1 MALTGGCGTT
11 FHATSYPDIVLMFC
25 MEVPVPSKIPGL
37 AVLGSLS
44 LVALGGCDKSS
55 NETAHSATKSSV
67 TKFEADPNAAPTT
80 PAPSPERRA
89 ALVAAAERFENL
101 TEAAFST
108 DPAETAKRTALA
120 TAAGAEVRSGMGPDH
135 GAGLDAAL
143 GKIGLASRTKNA
155 VDLSLASNEAYRAVL
170 SEAGGETT
178 IPLDIGL
185 LDYVGFRIIADARD
199 PKPRWDDVREAL
211 GYAHQRWNAVKP
223 QIANAKAQD
232 DFDKALIWVQEALAA
247 KDAKSLERAANH
259 ELDLVDVL
267 ETAVKPK

>member
-1 MALTGGCGTT
+1 MASKT
-11 FHATSYPDIVLMFC
+11 
-25 MEVPVPSKIPGL
+25 PVL
-37 AVLGSLS
+37 AVLGSLT
-44 LVALGGCDKSS
+44 LFALGGCDKPSS
-55 NETAHSATKSSV
+55 ETAHSAANTSA
-67 TKFEADPNAAPTT
+67 TKFEADAHASPTT
-80 PAPSPERRA
+80 PAPSPARRT

-108 DPAETAKRTALA
+108 DPAETAKRIALA
-120 TAAGAEVRSGMGPDH
+120 TAAGAAVASGMSPDH

-170 SEAGGETT
+170 SEAGGEPT
-178 IPLDIGL
+178 IPLDIGM
-185 LDYVGFRIIADARD
+185 LDYTGFRIVADARD

-223 QIANAKAQD
+223 LIADAKAKD
-232 DFDKALIWVQEALAA
+232 DFDKALVWVQEALAA
-247 KDAKSLERAANH
+247 KDAKSLERAATR

-267 ETAVKPK
+267 ETAVKPS

>member
-1 MALTGGCGTT
+1 MASKT
-11 FHATSYPDIVLMFC
+11 
-25 MEVPVPSKIPGL
+25 PVL
-37 AVLGSLS
+37 AVLGSLT
-44 LVALGGCDKSS
+44 LFALGGCDKPS
-55 NETAHSATKSSV
+55 NETAHSAANTSA
-67 TKFEADPNAAPTT
+67 TKFEADAHASPTT
-80 PAPSPERRA
+80 PAPSPARRT

-108 DPAETAKRTALA
+108 DPAETAKRIALA
-120 TAAGAEVRSGMGPDH
+120 TAAGAAVRSGMSPDH

-170 SEAGGETT
+170 SEAGGEPT

-185 LDYVGFRIIADARD
+185 LDYTGFRIVADARD

-223 QIANAKAQD
+223 RIRDAKARD
-232 DFDKALIWVQEALAA
+232 DFDKALVWVQEALAA

-259 ELDLVDVL
+259 ELDLVDIL

>member
-1 MALTGGCGTT
+1 MASKT
-11 FHATSYPDIVLMFC
+11 F
-25 MEVPVPSKIPGL
+25 
-37 AVLGSLS
+37 AVALLGSLA
-44 LVALGGCDKSS
+44 VVTMAGCKKSS
-55 NETAHSATKSSV
+55 STTSPPAVNPIAQIFESV
-67 TKFEADPNAAPTT
+67 PAAAPTT
-80 PAPSPERRA
+80 PPPPSARRS
-89 ALVAAAERFENL
+89 ALIAAAERFENL

-108 DPAETAKRTALA
+108 DPSEATRRTALA
-120 TAAGAEVRSGMGPDH
+120 TAAAASVRKGMSPDH